1 MADYKGRIG
10 NLIRDARKH
19 RGLTQ
24 HQLAELL
31 GTSQSAINRIEKGHQ
46 NLSLE
51 MLARI
56 GAALDSE
63 IVALGAG
70 PTHLRVDGP
79 TTLSGSID
87 VKTSKNAGVALLCAS
102 LLNKGR
108 TTLRKVARIEE
119 VNRLL
124 EVLNSL
130 GVATRWVGDDNDL
143 EIIPPA
149 DLNLAAIDETAARR
163 TRSVIMF
170 LGPLLHRYDEF
181 DLPYAGGCNLGER
194 TVEPHMSALRPF
206 GLDVKASDGSY
217 HASVNR
223 TIEPS
228 RPIVLTER
236 GDTVTENALMAAA
249 LHPGTT
255 VIRNASSNY
264 MVQDLCFYLQRLGV
278 EVEGIGT
285 TTLKVTGRSSID
297 VDVDYAPAED
307 PIEAM
312 SLLAAAIVTK
322 SSITIRRVPIEF
334 LEIELATLEEMGFR
348 YDRSPEY
355 AALNGETRLV
365 DITTHPSELRAPLD
379 KIHPMPFPGLNID
392 NLPFF
397 AVIAA
402 VAEGQT
408 LLHDWVYENRAIYL
422 TELNKLG
429 AQVKLLDPHRV
440 LIDGPD
446 ALLRRGDRLPARPAP
461 GRRAAHRDAR
471 LEGPQR
477 AALDVRHP
485 PRLRGPRRAP
495 QRARRQHRDVQGHL
509 RRVSL
514 VEEVAQRPSRR
525 LRPVGLVTGARVAS
539 STSGGAR
546 SVEKSLHP
554 GARDLADGGGAV
566 MSAVIRGRG
575 AVCWPA
581 LRCQSFSAST
591 SMPRSARARNTPC
604 PSGHELTVAS
614 PRVR

>member
-1 MADYKGRIG
+1 MAQDYKGRIG

-102 LLNKGR
+102 LLNRGR

-124 EVLNSL
+124 EVLDSL

-149 DLNLAAIDETAARR
+149 DLDLAAIDETAARR

-206 GLDVKASDGSY
+206 GLEVKASDGSY

-264 MVQDLCFYLQRLGV
+264 MVQDLCFYLQKLGV

-285 TTLKVTGRSSID
+285 TTLKVTGRVDID
-297 VDVDYAPAED
+297 VDVDYAPGED

-355 AALNGETRLV
+355 AALNGDTRLV
-365 DITTHPSELRAPLD
+365 DITTQSLRCSARRSTRSTRCRSPASTSTTCRSSPSS
-379 KIHPMPFPGLNID
+379 
-392 NLPFF
+392 
-397 AVIAA
+397 
-402 VAEGQT
+402 
-408 LLHDWVYENRAIYL
+408 
-422 TELNKLG
+422 
-429 AQVKLLDPHRV
+429 
-440 LIDGPD
+440 
-446 ALLRRGDRLPARPAP
+446 
-461 GRRAAHRDAR
+461 
-471 LEGPQR
+471 
-477 AALDVRHP
+477 P
-485 PRLRGPRRAP
+485 PWP
-495 QRARRQHRDVQGHL
+495 RARRCCT
-509 RRVSL
+509 
-514 VEEVAQRPSRR
+514 
-525 LRPVGLVTGARVAS
+525 TGSTRTARSTSPS
-539 STSGGAR
+539 STSSAAR
-546 SVEKSLHP
+546 SS
-554 GARDLADGGGAV
+554 
-566 MSAVIRGRG
+566 
-575 AVCWPA
+575 C
-581 LRCQSFSAST
+581 ST
-591 SMPRSARARNTPC
+591 RT
-604 PSGHELTVAS
+604 G
-614 PRVR
+614 

>member
-1 MADYKGRIG
+1 VIGMADYKGRIG

-149 DLNLAAIDETAARR
+149 DLDLAAIDEAAARR

-223 TIEPS
+223 TIEPA

-264 MVQDLCFYLQRLGV
+264 MVQDLCLTRQRLGV
-278 EVEGIGT
+278 EVEAIGN

-312 SLLAAAIVTK
+312 ALLAAAIVTK

-348 YDRSPEY
+348 DQLSEEY
-355 AALNGETRLV
+355 LARNERTRLV
-365 DITTHPSELRAPLD
+365 DITTKPGPLHAPLD

-402 VAEGQT
+402 VAAGQT

-422 TELNKLG
+422 VDLNKLG
-429 AQVKLLDPHRV
+429 GDVKLLDPHRV
-440 LIDGPD
+440 MI
-446 ALLRRGDRLPARPAP
+446 
-461 GRRAAHRDAR
+461 
-471 LEGPQR
+471 EGPTHWSG
-477 AALDVRHP
+477 A
-485 PRLRGPRRAP
+485 
-495 QRARRQHRDVQGHL
+495 
-509 RRVSL
+509 
-514 VEEVAQRPSRR
+514 EV
-525 LRPVGLVTGARVAS
+525 
-539 STSGGAR
+539 
-546 SVEKSLHP
+546 
-554 GARDLADGGGAV
+554 
-566 MSAVIRGRG
+566 
-575 AVCWPA
+575 VCPPA
-581 LRCQSFSAST
+581 LRPAVVILLAMLASKGT
-591 SMPRSARARNTPC
+591 SVLRSTYVIHRGYEDLAERLNQLGANIEPFRDI
-604 PSGHELTVAS
+604 
-614 PRVR
+614 